1 MLYCYMNKNDIANE
15 FNNITVQCLDFVYNE
30 TKNKD
35 ISFYRKI
42 ISSLNKADVSKI
54 IEQFII
60 YCYEYKSQVLEKN
73 IDFFLNTNFTNEK
86 KDVLS
91 NKCLLQIMN
100 LKDLIKKSNKDT
112 IDHVFQYLIVLFSLS
127 DNYLKQSNLLKQS
140 I

>member
-1 MLYCYMNKNDIANE
+1 MNKNDIANE

-91 NKCLLQIMN
+91 NKCLLQIN
-100 LKDLIKKSNKDT
+100 
-112 IDHVFQYLIVLFSLS
+112 
-127 DNYLKQSNLLKQS
+127 
-140 I
+140 

>member
-1 MLYCYMNKNDIANE
+1 MNKIDIAKE

-60 YCYEYKSQVLEKN
+60 YCYEYKTNVLEKN
-73 IDFFLNTNFTNEK
+73 IDFFLNTDFNEK

-100 LKDLIKKSNKDT
+100 IKELIKKANNES

-127 DNYLKQSNLLKQS
+127 DNYLKQSKLIPYLFNLF
-140 I
+140 

>member
-1 MLYCYMNKNDIANE
+1 MNKNDIANE

-35 ISFYRKI
+35 ISFYKKI

-100 LKDLIKKSNKDT
+100 IKDLIKKSKNES

>member
-1 MLYCYMNKNDIANE
+1 MNKNDIANE

>member
-1 MLYCYMNKNDIANE
+1 MNKNDIANE

-60 YCYEYKSQVLEKN
+60 YCYEYKTQVLEKN

-100 LKDLIKKSNKDT
+100 LKDLIKKSKKDT

-127 DNYLKQSNLLKQS
+127 DNYLKPSNLLKQS

>member
-1 MLYCYMNKNDIANE
+1 MNKNDIAKE

-60 YCYEYKSQVLEKN
+60 YCYEYKTYVLEKN
-73 IDFFLNTNFTNEK
+73 IDFFINTNFNNEK

-100 LKDLIKKSNKDT
+100 IKELIKKANNES

-127 DNYLKQSNLLKQS
+127 DNYLKQSNLLKQT

>member
-1 MLYCYMNKNDIANE
+1 MNKIDIAKE

-127 DNYLKQSNLLKQS
+127 DNYLKQSNLLKQT

>member
-1 MLYCYMNKNDIANE
+1 MNKIDIAKE

>member
-1 MLYCYMNKNDIANE
+1 MDKNDIANE

-73 IDFFLNTNFTNEK
+73 IDYFINTNFTNEK

-91 NKCLLQIMN
+91 NKCLIHIMN
-100 LKDLIKKSNKDT
+100 IKELIKRSDSKS

-127 DNYLKQSNLLKQS
+127 DNYLKQSNLLKQT

>member
-1 MLYCYMNKNDIANE
+1 MNKIDIAKE

-60 YCYEYKSQVLEKN
+60 YCYEYKTNVLEKN
-73 IDFFLNTNFTNEK
+73 IDFFLNTDFNEK

-100 LKDLIKKSNKDT
+100 IKELIKKANNES

-127 DNYLKQSNLLKQS
+127 DNYLKQSNLLKQT

>member
-1 MLYCYMNKNDIANE
+1 MNKNDIANE

-100 LKDLIKKSNKDT
+100 IKELIKRSDNES